1 MTRRAI
7 TRRPARRVPIRWAS
21 GRPGLAESRT
31 AGRTSKRHHR
41 ARARA
46 RARMAEARSVV
57 ITGASRGLGFAT
69 AARLYREGWRVVAAM
84 RTPEQGMA
92 RLREATGAEA
102 DDERLIGVQL
112 DLMDH
117 ASVTAAAK
125 YIGEAVGAPFAIVHN
140 AGISAAG
147 MVEETDMA
155 LWQNLFAT
163 SVLGPV
169 ALTQA
174 LLPAMRATG
183 QGRIVLVS
191 SAAGVRGQP
200 ATAPYSAAKGALE
213 RWGESMAVE
222 IAPFGLSVTVLVAG
236 TYDTE
241 IITDAG
247 TTDNRDFAG
256 PYARLH
262 NTMNSRGRGAMKVM
276 ARRPERFTGGLLKA
290 LDDTGSFQRR
300 GVGPDASMLLA
311 SSRILPAAGMHHMS
325 RIMLGIPKQGSMRG
339 GAWPLTL
346 NQRAM
351 VLVARVLPQPV
362 LQRLASLAARRS
374 KGTQGD

>member
-1 MTRRAI
+1 
-7 TRRPARRVPIRWAS
+7 
-21 GRPGLAESRT
+21 
-31 AGRTSKRHHR
+31 
-41 ARARA
+41 
-46 RARMAEARSVV
+46 MAEPRSVV

-84 RTPEQGMA
+84 RTPEPGMVA
-92 RLREATGAEA
+92 LREVTGADA
-102 DDERLIGVQL
+102 GDGRLIGVQL
-112 DLMDH
+112 DLTDH

-125 YIGEAVGAPFAIVHN
+125 TIGEAVGAPFAIVHN

-155 LWQNLFAT
+155 LWQRLFAT

-174 LLPAMRATG
+174 LLPSMRTAG
-183 QGRIVLVS
+183 EGRIVLVS

-222 IAPFGLSVTVLVAG
+222 IAPFGLGVTVLVAG

-247 TTDNRDFAG
+247 TTDDRDFGG

-262 NTMNSRGRGAMKVM
+262 NTMNSRGRFAMRM
-276 ARRPERFTGGLLKA
+276 ARSPEKFTDGVVKA
-290 LDDTGSFQRR
+290 LADTAPFRRR
-300 GVGPDASMLLA
+300 GVGPDASMLLIFN
-311 SSRILPAAGMHHMS
+311 RILPVMGMHHLS
-325 RIMLGIPKQGSMRG
+325 RIVLGIPKQGSMRD
-339 GAWPLTL
+339 GAWPLTTA
-346 NQRAM
+346 QKAM
-351 VLVARVLPQPV
+351 VFATKVIPTPV
-362 LQRLASLAARRS
+362 MQRLVTLAAKRR
-374 KGTQGD
+374 KDNEE

>member
-1 MTRRAI
+1 MCPTSPTAHGSGSSRSATRRLRWPARGRIRRPKCMTRKAI
-7 TRRPARRVPIRWAS
+7 TRRPERKDRTRWAS
-21 GRPGLAESRT
+21 GRRGRAGSRT
-31 AGRTSKRHHR
+31 AGRTSKRHRRVR
-41 ARARA
+41 APA

-92 RLREATGAEA
+92 LLREATGAA
-102 DDERLIGVQL
+102 VDDDRLIGVQL

-117 ASVTAAAK
+117 ASVAAAAK
-125 YIGEAVGAPFAIVHN
+125 TIGEAVGTPFAVVHN
-140 AGISAAG
+140 AGICAAG

-155 LWQNLFAT
+155 LWQGLFAT

-174 LLPAMRATG
+174 LLPSMRAAG
-183 QGRIVLVS
+183 EGRIVLVS
-191 SAAGVRGQP
+191 SAVGVRGQP

-222 IAPFGLSVTVLVAG
+222 IAPFGLGGTVLVAG
-236 TYDTE
+236 TYDTD

-247 TTDNRDFAG
+247 TIDDRDFGG

-262 NTMNSRGRGAMKVM
+262 NTMNTRGRAAMKL
-276 ARRPERFTGGLLKA
+276 ARPPERFTDGLLKA
-290 LDDTGSFQRR
+290 LNG
-300 GVGPDASMLLA
+300 
-311 SSRILPAAGMHHMS
+311 
-325 RIMLGIPKQGSMRG
+325 
-339 GAWPLTL
+339 
-346 NQRAM
+346 
-351 VLVARVLPQPV
+351 
-362 LQRLASLAARRS
+362 
-374 KGTQGD
+374 